1 MRSSAFGEKE
11 SGFGVKMLNFF
22 LNWILPTLRVSTP
35 LIFAALGGLWC
46 ERSGVVQIGLVGYI
60 LVGSFFGAVST
71 LYFSNP
77 YLGLLIAGVAGL
89 LLSLLYGMSV
99 LRFRANQIVAGTA
112 INLLA
117 LGIPPFLSKI
127 WYDSTGSTPPIPS
140 ESEFHVAPL
149 ILVGLTV
156 IGSSVLFN
164 RTKFGLRLR
173 FAGEHPEALEAA
185 GISVEWKRWQGIMMS
200 GILAGIAGGT
210 LSTYLSSSFIRNMS
224 AGRGFIALAAVI
236 LGKWRPIPTVFA
248 CILFSFTEEAQIRLQ
263 GVVLFGTEP
272 VPVQWIQI
280 LPYLITLVVL
290 GLAVGRSQA
299 PKALGHAN
307 E

>member
-1 MRSSAFGEKE
+1 VFSE
-11 SGFGVKMLNFF
+11 FF
-22 LNWILPTLRVSTP
+22 INWILPILRVSTP
-35 LIFAALGGLWC
+35 LIFAALGGMWC
-46 ERSGVVQIGLVGYI
+46 ERSGVIQIGLEGYI

-77 YLGLLIAGVAGL
+77 YLGLFIAGLSGL
-89 LLSLLYGMSV
+89 ILSLLYGISV
-99 LRFRANQIVAGTA
+99 LRFRANQIVAGRATD
-112 INLLA
+112 LFA

-149 ILVGLTV
+149 YFMGLTV
-156 IGSSVLFN
+156 LFSFIFY
-164 RTKFGLRLR
+164 RYSRFGLRLR
-173 FAGEHPEALEAA
+173 FAGEHPHALQSA
-185 GISVEWKRWQGIMMS
+185 GVSVNFKRWQGVMIS
-200 GILAGIAGGT
+200 GFLAGIAGGT

-236 LGKWRPIPTVFA
+236 LGKWRPLPTVFA
-248 CILFSFTEEAQIRLQ
+248 CLLFGFTEEIQIRLQ
-263 GVVLFGTEP
+263 GVTLWGSEP

-290 GLAVGRSQA
+290 AGAVGRSHA
-299 PKALGHAN
+299 PRALGQL